1 MVGNEDPW
9 LGLWISFLKP
19 LNFQVALVQ
28 GFLFSPH
35 KGGKWFFK
43 LSPQG
48 LEKWGESAPQG
59 PEKWG
64 ETTQNGG
71 KVSKF
76 LG

>member
-1 MVGNEDPW
+1 MEVVYMCSGVDIFPPIRGERV
-9 LGLWISFLKP
+9 FE
-19 LNFQVALVQ
+19 
-28 GFLFSPH
+28 
-35 KGGKWFFK
+35 